1 MNGLEDKADNAKA
14 REAPFMARDHQAHVR
29 QRCLRP
35 SFVDDVCLHD
45 ARFGISPS
53 TCTAHSGATKAHDW
67 MVGVLGPLF
76 RSRTHGPHAA
86 RRNGKRRPT
95 ARRRGNSELPASWQ
109 PGLVLRPQRHA
120 SLQKQPTPFLSPP
133 SSPPPGIESSH
144 NHDTPPKRVFK
155 NNYLVHGSTKRNCT
169 ANFCVFFFYRPTGR
183 LRRTSMPLECH
194 RNATTLTCSVS
205 SARHSTSR

>member
-35 SFVDDVCLHD
+35 SVVDDVCLHD

-95 ARRRGNSELPASWQ
+95 ARRRGNSELPASNSR
-109 PGLVLRPQRHA
+109 GL
-120 SLQKQPTPFLSPP
+120 FFDLSV
-133 SSPPPGIESSH
+133 
-144 NHDTPPKRVFK
+144 TRVFK
-155 NNYLVHGSTKRNCT
+155 NNQPPFCPHPPRRHPELSLHTTTIHPRKESSKTIISSTAVPNVT
-169 ANFCVFFFYRPTGR
+169 ARRIFASSFSTG
-183 LRRTSMPLECH
+183 PPGD
-194 RNATTLTCSVS
+194 
-205 SARHSTSR
+205 